1 MIQLNRNY
9 TLPEREDDIIPIKV
23 IGLGGA
29 GSNALD
35 RVVLDGTDKSD
46 LIAANTDV
54 QSLASSVAA
63 VKVQLGRSVTRGLGT
78 GGDPELGWNAAQES
92 ADEIRQALGDARLMF
107 LCAGLGGGTGSGA
120 APVIA
125 QVAREIG
132 ALVIAFAT
140 LPFSFEGKR
149 RVAQANEALVHL
161 HELADAVVC
170 FENDR
175 MGDMVAPK
183 AGIHQAFAV
192 ADMTISQSV
201 RSIVNLIQRPGLI
214 RIGFDDLLA
223 ALRGGGGRCL
233 FGFGESDSDN
243 RAHDALTQ
251 ALKNPLM
258 DRGRMLAEASR
269 VLVQVA
275 GGPGMTL
282 SEVEI
287 LMRELNK
294 HISDHTQ
301 LLFGTAVD
309 GRMGNRLSVTLI
321 SSLANEPELAT
332 APAAVSRK
340 RRNPAPPTNEPVRE
354 PKPVAVSAPTAVVEE
369 PEPELHEEI
378 SASPAVARE
387 EVLESERT
395 PSIQELLP
403 RDEQSEPEA
412 NERESEPEDVPA
424 AVPDVAAAVSDVT
437 APVPGGR
444 DVDAEEKLPTKT
456 EPPPPRIIPPKKKP
470 AFAPKFGAPQIL
482 PNPPAAP
489 EKPKREKAHAK
500 QETLKFEPVTR
511 GRFEKSE
518 PTIVEGQDLDV
529 PTFLRKNVRVK

>member
-23 IGLGGA
+23 IGIGGA
-29 GSNALD
+29 GSNVLD
-35 RVVLDGTDKSD
+35 RVVLDGMDKAD

-63 VKVQLGRSVTRGLGT
+63 AKVQLGRSITRGLGT
-78 GGDPELGWNAAQES
+78 GGDPELGFTSACES
-92 ADEIRQALGDARLMF
+92 GDEIRAALADARLIF
-107 LCAGLGGGTGSGA
+107 ICAGLGGGTGSGA
-120 APVIA
+120 GPVIA
-125 QVAREIG
+125 QTAREMG
-132 ALVIAFAT
+132 ALVIVFAT
-140 LPFSFEGKR
+140 MPFSFEGKR
-149 RVAQANEALVHL
+149 RTAQAQEALGRFH
-161 HELADAVVC
+161 HLADAVVC

-192 ADMTISQSV
+192 ADMTISQSL
-201 RSIVNLIQRPGLI
+201 RSIVNLIQRPGIL

-233 FGFGESDSDN
+233 FGYGESDSDN
-243 RAHDALTQ
+243 RAHEALAQ

-258 DRGRMLAEASR
+258 DRGRMLGEASR

-275 GGPGMTL
+275 GGPAMTL

-309 GRMGNRLSVTLI
+309 GRMGDRLSVTLI
-321 SSLANEPELAT
+321 SSLAGEMDERPAQNFVPIKTFVSSPAHSTVRTPEPEI
-332 APAAVSRK
+332 AAVQE
-340 RRNPAPPTNEPVRE
+340 PP
-354 PKPVAVSAPTAVVEE
+354 E
-369 PEPELHEEI
+369 PEPEIET
-378 SASPAVARE
+378 AAAAPAVE
-387 EVLESERT
+387 PERLLQVEPT
-395 PSIQELLP
+395 PSIQSLVASGQMTES
-403 RDEQSEPEA
+403 ETVENEPEGA
-412 NERESEPEDVPA
+412 DEAEP
-424 AVPDVAAAVSDVT
+424 
-437 APVPGGR
+437 AP
-444 DVDAEEKLPTKT
+444 EKT
-456 EPPPPRIIPPKKKP
+456 PPRIIPPKKKP
-470 AFAPKFGAPQIL
+470 VVAQKSGPEQVSPKPDSAVG
-482 PNPPAAP
+482 
-489 EKPKREKAHAK
+489 KPKQEKSVAAK
-500 QETLKFEPVTR
+500 QEVLQFEPMTR